1 MLFRELLLG
10 RIADCLL
17 LRDEYKN
24 EFRRVKENAEEKGE
38 KNFDFRL
45 NFSRQLALSRNDR
58 ELVHSRDDRE
68 LTRTRERCILS
79 SHELKC
85 LFDLLDLCINSFI

>member
-1 MLFRELLLG
+1 MFFRELLLG

-45 NFSRQLALSRNDR
+45 NLPCQLSLSSNDR
-58 ELVHSRDDRE
+58 E
-68 LTRTRERCILS
+68 
-79 SHELKC
+79 SHE
-85 LFDLLDLCINSFI
+85 I